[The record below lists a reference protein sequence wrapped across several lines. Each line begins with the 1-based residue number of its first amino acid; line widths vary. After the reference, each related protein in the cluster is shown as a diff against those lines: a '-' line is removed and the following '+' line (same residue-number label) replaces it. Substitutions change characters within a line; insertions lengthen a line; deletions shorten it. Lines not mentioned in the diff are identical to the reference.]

1 MALGDSS
8 ELMSSG
14 IRDIHYRTASH
25 QHEELASRTD
35 VATGESSWRHPG
47 VQPEVSSMLVP
58 KHGDGNEM
66 VKQADPQEKK
76 RHLQDAN
83 GDVTVHSLRE
93 RIQIQSGRQQK
104 GEQSATVNPRFH
116 QRAA

>member
-1 MALGDSS
+1 MAPGEGG

-47 VQPEVSSMLVP
+47 VQPEVSSVPVP

-66 VKQADPQEKK
+66 VKRADTQEK
-76 RHLQDAN
+76 RHIQDAN
-83 GDVTVHSLRE
+83 GNVTVHSPRE
-93 RIQIQSGRQQK
+93 GI
-104 GEQSATVNPRFH
+104 
-116 QRAA
+116 